1 MSWLEHHRKSELLA
15 SDAEIASHRGD
26 GERAR
31 ELYKKAAEA
40 EENAL
45 REVGHEQRR
54 TYGITAVSAVS
65 LFLKAAEPQAA
76 RDLALRCL
84 DSERLPDFAYSQM
97 KELLDGIKSRRPPLT

>member
-1 MSWLEHHRKSELLA
+1 MSWLEHHRTSELLA
-15 SDAEIASHRGD
+15 SDAETASHQGD
-26 GERAR
+26 NNRAR

-45 REVGHEQRR
+45 REVRHDQRR

-65 LFLKAAEPQAA
+65 LYLKAAEPQAA

-84 DSERLPDFAYSQM
+84 GSKRLPDFAYPQIND
-97 KELLDGIKSRRPPLT
+97 LLDGIKAGYDR

>member
-15 SDAEIASHRGD
+15 SDAETASHQGD
-26 GERAR
+26 NAKGR

-45 REVGHEQRR
+45 REVGHDQRR
-54 TYGITAVSAVS
+54 TYGITAISAVS
-65 LFLKAAEPQAA
+65 LYLKAAEPQAA

-84 DSERLPDFAYSQM
+84 DSERLPDFAYPQM

>member
-1 MSWLEHHRKSELLA
+1 MSWLEHHRNSELLA
-15 SDAEIASHRGD
+15 SDAEIALHQGD
-26 GERAR
+26 SIRAR

-45 REVGHEQRR
+45 QEVGHDQRR

-65 LFLKAAEPQAA
+65 LYLKASERQAA

-84 DSERLPDFAYSQM
+84 GSKRLPDFAQPQM
-97 KELLDGIKSRRPPLT
+97 NDLLDGIKAGYDP

>member
-15 SDAEIASHRGD
+15 SDAETASHQGD
-26 GERAR
+26 NNRAR

-45 REVGHEQRR
+45 RVVGHDQRR

-65 LFLKAAEPQAA
+65 LYLKAAEPQAA

-84 DSERLPDFAYSQM
+84 DSERLPDFAYPQM